1 MTDEGIELVITLME
15 AKDLIGPSNA
25 DQFDT
30 FVRIYMIPD
39 DQAPLQT
46 KVSTKSIHSINVSPL
61 STNYDNRH
69 RLNAQKLSRQ
79 QNYFHFGISLRKCFY
94 LLQLFRNSKCPTFN
108 ETFSFWL
115 SNKTRTKRTLCFH
128 LYHSGSVHTLIGE

>member
-25 DQFDT
+25 DEFDT
-30 FVRIYMIPD
+30 FVRIYLFPD

-46 KVSTKSIHSINVSPL
+46 KVSTKRIHSINVSPL

-69 RLNAQKLSRQ
+69 RLNSQKLSQQ
-79 QNYFHFGISLRKCFY
+79 QNYFDFGIFFVKMCLSPAAF
-94 LLQLFRNSKCPTFN
+94 SK
-108 ETFSFWL
+108 L
-115 SNKTRTKRTLCFH
+115 
-128 LYHSGSVHTLIGE
+128 